1 MHMRKDKTLYELQSD
16 VCKTLASPKRIEI
29 LSALREG
36 EKTVSELV
44 EILGVPKANVSQ
56 HLAVMRHKG
65 ILRSRREGINIYYSV
80 SNRKVIDACL
90 LMKEV
95 LMDQMKEKGR
105 LAEMA
110 SRS

>member
-1 MHMRKDKTLYELQSD
+1 MRKDRTLYELQSD

-29 LSALREG
+29 LNALKEG

-65 ILRSRREGINIYYSV
+65 ILKFRREGINMYYSV
-80 SNRKVIDACL
+80 SNRKVIEACL
-90 LMKEV
+90 LMKDV
-95 LMDQMKEKGR
+95 LMEQMKEKGK
-105 LAEMA
+105 LAELA
-110 SRS
+110 SKS

>member
-1 MHMRKDKTLYELQSD
+1 MRKDKTLYELQSD

-29 LSALREG
+29 LNALREG

-44 EILGVPKANVSQ
+44 EILDVPKANVSQ

-65 ILRSRREGINIYYSV
+65 ILKSRRKGINIYYSV
-80 SNRKVIDACL
+80 SNRKVIEACI

-95 LMDQMKEKGR
+95 LMEQMKEKGR

>member
-1 MHMRKDKTLYELQSD
+1 MRKDRTLYELQSD

-29 LSALREG
+29 LNALKEG

-65 ILRSRREGINIYYSV
+65 ILKFRREGINMYYSV
-80 SNRKVIDACL
+80 SNRKVIEACL
-90 LMKEV
+90 LMKDV
-95 LMDQMKEKGR
+95 LMEQMKEKGK
-105 LAEMA
+105 LAEIA
-110 SRS
+110 SKS

>member
-1 MHMRKDKTLYELQSD
+1 MHMRKDKTLFELQSD

-29 LSALREG
+29 LDALKSG

-56 HLAVMRHKG
+56 HLAVMRYKG
-65 ILRSRREGINIYYSV
+65 ILKSRREGINIYYSV
-80 SNRKVIDACL
+80 SNPKVIEACI

-95 LMDQMKEKGR
+95 LMEQMREKGK

-110 SRS
+110 ARA